1 MTRGGTQLDQAPA
14 PPRNSYRG
22 GRRGIPLRVS
32 LVAMMIV
39 LVAVGLTVSGVAVT
53 SAMRGNLINRVD
65 DGLRDAVRTWARP
78 VPHLEPPP
86 GDPGSPGIPG
96 SHGPGLRR
104 PPSQFYV
111 KVIAP
116 DGTLITDFNDYS
128 RSEPNVPDPDALGP
142 GPHTVGSVSGTTK
155 WRVISKHNEQG
166 TVIVAASLTDVNAT
180 VDRLVWLQFGIG
192 AAIVAIIGALGYILV
207 RTNLRPLRQVE
218 ATAEAIAAGDR
229 GRRVPELPT
238 NTEVGRLSASLNV
251 MLHQI
256 EEAFSATAAS
266 EEQARKS
273 EDKMRRFVADASHE
287 LRTPLTSIRGFA
299 ELYRQGAAGPDTD
312 QLMGRIESQA
322 KRMGVLVEEL
332 LMLARLDAQR
342 PMERAPVDLLAL
354 ASDAVHAAKAIAPER
369 DISLEVASGPGV
381 PEVIGDADRLTQV
394 LSNLISNAIRHTPPE
409 ARVVV
414 RIGTNE
420 RGAFMEVHDDGPGL
434 SADEQAKVFERFY
447 RTDESRH
454 RSDDSGGSGL
464 GLAIVSALV
473 QAHGGEVGV
482 DSEPGR
488 GCNFW
493 VRLPRVEMP

>member
-1 MTRGGTQLDQAPA
+1 
-14 PPRNSYRG
+14 
-22 GRRGIPLRVS
+22 
-32 LVAMMIV
+32 MMIV

-53 SAMRGNLINRVD
+53 SAMRGNLVNRVD

-78 VPHLEPPP
+78 VPHLDQPP
-86 GDPGSPGIPG
+86 GEPTGQPGSPGT
-96 SHGPGLRR
+96 HGPGLRR
-104 PPSQFYV
+104 PPSQYYV

-116 DGTLITDFNDYS
+116 DGALITDFNDYS
-128 RSEPNVPDPDALGP
+128 RSEPKVPDPDALGP
-142 GPHTVGSVSGTTK
+142 GPHTVGSVSGSTK

-218 ATAEAIAAGDR
+218 ATAEAIAAGDLN
-229 GRRVPELPT
+229 RRVPELPT

-299 ELYRQGAAGPDTD
+299 ELYRQGAMSDPNQT
-312 QLMGRIESQA
+312 LGRIESQA

-342 PMERAPVDLLAL
+342 PMEHAPVDLLAL
-354 ASDAVHAAKAIAPER
+354 ASDSVHAAKAIAPDR
-369 DISLEVASGPGV
+369 DISLEVADGPGV

-394 LSNLISNAIRHTPPE
+394 LSNLISNAIRHTPPD
-409 ARVVV
+409 AKVVV

-420 RGAFMEVHDDGPGL
+420 QGAFMEVHDDGPGL
-434 SADEQAKVFERFY
+434 SADDQTKVFERFY
-447 RTDESRH
+447 RTDESRQRH
-454 RSDDSGGSGL
+454 DDSGGSGL

-482 DSEPGR
+482 DSEPGQ
-488 GCNFW
+488 GCTFW
-493 VRLPRVEMP
+493 VRLPRVEVP

>member
-1 MTRGGTQLDQAPA
+1 MKLGGTQLGEAPA

-22 GRRGIPLRVS
+22 GRRGVPLRVS

-53 SAMRGNLINRVD
+53 SAMRGNLVNRVD

-78 VPHLEPPP
+78 VPHLEQP
-86 GDPGSPGIPG
+86 GDPAGPPGT
-96 SHGPGLRR
+96 HGPGLRR
-104 PPSQFYV
+104 PPTQYYV
-111 KVIAP
+111 KVFAP
-116 DGTLITDFNDYS
+116 DGQVITDFNDYS
-128 RSEPNVPDPDALGP
+128 RSEPKVSDPDALGE
-142 GPHTVGSVSGTTK
+142 GPHTVGSVSGATK
-155 WRVISKHNEQG
+155 WRVIAKHNAQG
-166 TVIVAASLTDVNAT
+166 SVIVAASLSDVNAT
-180 VDRLVWLQFGIG
+180 VDRLIWLQFGIG

-218 ATAEAIAAGDR
+218 ATAEAIAAGDLNL
-229 GRRVPELPT
+229 RVPELPT

-299 ELYRQGAAGPDTD
+299 ELYRQGAVSDPD
-312 QLMGRIESQA
+312 QLLGRIESQA

-342 PMERAPVDLLAL
+342 PMEHASVDLLAL
-354 ASDAVHAAKAIAPER
+354 ASDAVHAAKATAPER
-369 DISLEVASGPGV
+369 DISLEVAAGPGV
-381 PEVIGDADRLTQV
+381 PEVIGDADRLMQV

-409 ARVVV
+409 AKVVV

-420 RGAFMEVHDDGPGL
+420 RGAFMEVRDNGPGL

-454 RSDDSGGSGL
+454 RPDEAGGSGL
-464 GLAIVSALV
+464 GLAIVNALV

-482 DSEPGR
+482 DSEPGQ

-493 VRLPRVEMP
+493 VRLPRVETP